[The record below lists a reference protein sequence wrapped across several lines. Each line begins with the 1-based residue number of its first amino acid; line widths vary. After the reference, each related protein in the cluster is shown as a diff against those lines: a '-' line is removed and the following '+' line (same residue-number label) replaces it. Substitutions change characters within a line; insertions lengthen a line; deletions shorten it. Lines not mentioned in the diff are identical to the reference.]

1 MLSIVIVNWNTR
13 EFLRACLTSIA
24 QNPPKHPHE
33 TIVVDNASGDDSTEM
48 VRSEFPEVNL
58 VASKLNLGYAMGN
71 NVGFEQAKY
80 DVILTLNPDT
90 EVFAGTLDETLR
102 VLAANPNFGAVGAR
116 QIAAD
121 GSTQQSIR
129 GFPSLV
135 GILGD
140 LLRIRTGIFDS
151 YRQANFDYEREQT
164 APQPMG
170 TFIAF
175 RRSALKE
182 IGSDQQ
188 PFDKRFP
195 IFFNEVDLLY
205 RLNQAG
211 WPALYAPSIR
221 ILHHGGEGTRQV
233 RRAMIWESHKSLIR
247 FLLKHKVRWWNF
259 PLYALIFVAIYV
271 GAYIRARGY
280 SAGFRG

>member
-1 MLSIVIVNWNTR
+1 
-13 EFLRACLTSIA
+13 
-24 QNPPKHPHE
+24 
-33 TIVVDNASGDDSTEM
+33 
-48 VRSEFPEVNL
+48 
-58 VASKLNLGYAMGN
+58 
-71 NVGFEQAKY
+71 
-80 DVILTLNPDT
+80 
-90 EVFAGTLDETLR
+90 
-102 VLAANPNFGAVGAR
+102 
-116 QIAAD
+116 
-121 GSTQQSIR
+121 
-129 GFPSLV
+129 
-135 GILGD
+135 
-140 LLRIRTGIFDS
+140 
-151 YRQANFDYEREQT
+151 
-164 APQPMG
+164 MG

-182 IGSDQQ
+182 IGSDHQ

-195 IFFNEVDLLY
+195 IFFNEVDVLY

-280 SAGFRG
+280 SAGFTG